1 MSARRWCRVAVLM
14 AVLAPGVLAAQATDS
29 APPPPAAPAPK
40 PWYQRLSFRGYTQFR
55 YNGLF
60 QTNPELT
67 CLQCD
72 ANLGGVPQFS
82 IRRGRITA
90 EGGFH
95 EQVQV
100 KVEFDLVQSAGA
112 GFNFLQMRDLF
123 GDVFLDRKKTWQLRV
138 GLSKVPYGWEN
149 LQSSSVRMPFDRSD
163 AINSGAPGER
173 DVGLVGMWAPASVRK
188 RLKMLVDSG
197 YKGSG
202 DYGIVGLGV
211 YNGQGA
217 NRPEANGNK
226 HVGARVSYPFLLPQ
240 EQILELG
247 VSGFK
252 GKYVPVIRTPG
263 VAGPVEFDD
272 ERAALTFVLY
282 PRPFGLA
289 SEWTW
294 GRGPSYDP
302 ASNSIITRDL
312 QGGFVLAS
320 YRIRAGGHLLLP
332 FVRYQHYDGGKKQEL
347 DARYYLVDEVEFG
360 AEWAPFKGLEL
371 TAVYMISD
379 RTFEDGARPDNR
391 QEGQTVR
398 LQAQVMY

>member
-1 MSARRWCRVAVLM
+1 MSGRWWCRLAVLLVC
-14 AVLAPGVLAAQATDS
+14 AAPGTLVAQATDS
-29 APPPPAAPAPK
+29 AAAAPAPK
-40 PWYQRLSFRGYTQFR
+40 PWYQRLRLYGYTQFR

-67 CLQCD
+67 CIQCD
-72 ANLGGVPQFS
+72 ANLGGDPQFS
-82 IRRGRITA
+82 IRRARLSVDGPVHA
-90 EGGFH
+90 
-95 EQVQV
+95 QANV
-100 KVEFDLVQSAGA
+100 KLQFDVVQSVGA
-112 GFNFLQMRDLF
+112 SLNFLQLRDLYA
-123 GDVFLDRKKTWQLRV
+123 DVFLDGAKTWQVRL

-149 LQSSSVRMPFDRSD
+149 LQSSSVREPFDRSD

-173 DVGLVGMWAPASVRK
+173 DLGMIGMWAPAAARK

-202 DYGIVGLGV
+202 DYGVVGIGV

-217 NRPEANGNK
+217 NRPDANGNK
-226 HVGARVSYPFLLPQ
+226 HVAMRVSYPFPLPQ
-240 EQILELG
+240 GQVLELG
-247 VSGFK
+247 VQGYT
-252 GKYVPVIRTPG
+252 GKYVPTSRTPG

-272 ERAALTFVLY
+272 QRAALTFVLY

-302 ASNSIITRDL
+302 ATNSIITRDL
-312 QGGFVLAS
+312 EGGFVLAS
-320 YRIRAGGHLLLP
+320 YRTTVGTHLLIP
-332 FVRYQHYDGGKKQEL
+332 FVRYQHYNGGKKQEL

-360 AEWAPFKGLEL
+360 AEWAPFRGLEL

-379 RTFEDGARPDNR
+379 RTFEDGGRPDNR
-391 QEGQTVR
+391 QEGRTVR
-398 LQAQVMY
+398 LQAQVNY